1 MNTPQPVLP
10 CNKGK
15 EKKTFVCS
23 NCGDVFLTKKTLG
36 KHIEQVHEGKQY
48 QCSICPDIFSSENK
62 LMQHIKFDHEKQEL
76 YGCPNC
82 DKKFRSENSLRRHDE
97 QFHQKITTTL
107 ICPHC
112 AATFSRAGNLNAH
125 IRYAHEKI
133 RYDCHLCDESYT
145 FKRPLKLHIER
156 VHEGKSN
163 SKKCPICKRLVVNVK
178 RHVDQVHE
186 KITPHICDICSAK
199 FPQKHKLEMHV
210 RTVHQGERPY
220 ECQFCDSKYT
230 TKQNLDNH
238 IQKAHGGKKTKMPS
252 HVSKYKPHV

>member
-1 MNTPQPVLP
+1 M
-10 CNKGK
+10 
-15 EKKTFVCS
+15 
-23 NCGDVFLTKKTLG
+23 
-36 KHIEQVHEGKQY
+36 
-48 QCSICPDIFSSENK
+48 
-62 LMQHIKFDHEKQEL
+62 
-76 YGCPNC
+76 
-82 DKKFRSENSLRRHDE
+82 RRHDE

-238 IQKAHGGKKTKMPS
+238 IQKAHGEKRAKIPS
-252 HVSKYKPHV
+252 HISKYKPNV